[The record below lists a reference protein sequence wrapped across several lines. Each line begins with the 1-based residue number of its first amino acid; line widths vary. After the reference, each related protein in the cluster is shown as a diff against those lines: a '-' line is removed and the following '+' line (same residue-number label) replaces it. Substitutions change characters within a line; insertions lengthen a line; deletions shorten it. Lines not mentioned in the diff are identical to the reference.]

1 MIRNEVILSH
11 INRSGVGLEIGP
23 SHRPAAPK
31 REGFKVEIIDHLDR
45 EGLLAK
51 YREHN
56 LDLDAIEEVDHIWSG
71 QPYEELTGN
80 SKHYDWVIA
89 SHVIEHT
96 PDLIGFLKQCDA
108 VLKDDGVVSLA
119 IPDKRY
125 CFDYHRPI
133 SGLARVIDNHVLEAT
148 INSPGT
154 VAEYF
159 LNVVK
164 KDGVGAWSKATTGDI
179 DFIHTLAQAKDG
191 MNKVWRHKVYI
202 DCHVWCFVPHS
213 FRLLLHDLHELGLV
227 PFQEVSFTPTNGS
240 EFFVTLGRGGS
251 GMDISRLE
259 AASIVEQEISQPL
272 LSAA

>member
-1 MIRNEVILSH
+1 MSRNNILLAA
-11 INRSGVGLEIGP
+11 IQKDGLGLEVGP

-31 REGFKVEIIDHLDR
+31 RDGYQVEIIDHLDR

-51 YREHN
+51 YRDHN
-56 LDLDAIEEVDHIWSG
+56 LDLDAIEEVDYIWSG
-71 QPYEELTGN
+71 ETYAELTGKN
-80 SKHYDWVIA
+80 HHYDWIIA

-96 PDLIGFLKQCDA
+96 PDLVGFLKQCDS

-119 IPDKRY
+119 VPDKRY

-133 SGLARVIDNHVLEAT
+133 SGLSKVIDHHVNEVS

-164 KDGVGAWSKATTGDI
+164 KDGHGAWNESIEGEC
-179 DFIHTLAQAKDG
+179 DFIHTLEQAADG
-191 MNKVWRHKVYI
+191 MNKAWTHKAYI

-213 FRLLLHDLHELGLV
+213 FRLLIHDLHSLGLIS
-227 PFQEVSFTPTNGS
+227 FREVSFTKTQGS
-240 EFFVTLGRGGS
+240 EFFVTLGRQGS
-251 GMDISRLE
+251 GMDISRIE
-259 AASIVEQEISQPL
+259 AARKIERELAHPL
-272 LSAA
+272 LQAA